1 MFRFCFSAGFRAGG
15 IQALLL
21 SLLVLSGCAGY
32 QIGNESLYR
41 NTIQTIYVP
50 MVKSNS
56 YRRYMGERLTEAVV
70 KQIEN
75 NTPYK
80 VVQDSHADAVLNI
93 ELVDYTQ
100 SIAITDKWGGP
111 RQEGVKMTVK
121 VELVDR
127 RTLEMEANSEIPVRA
142 QDMFVLGNGQLIA
155 AAGQSTSTQQQ
166 EAIDRIAR
174 TIVGTFEKN
183 W

>member
-1 MFRFCFSAGFRAGG
+1 MRTPCFSTDFRPTAFFTL
-15 IQALLL
+15 AWT
-21 SLLVLSGCAGY
+21 VLFFVGCAGY

-41 NTIQTIYVP
+41 GSIDTVYVP

-56 YRRYMGERLTEAVV
+56 FRRYLGERLTEAVV

-80 VVQDSHADAVLNI
+80 VVRDNHADAVLNI
-93 ELVDYTQ
+93 ELVDYHEN
-100 SIAITDKWGGP
+100 IAITDKWGGP
-111 RQEGVKMTVK
+111 RQESAKLTVK

-127 RTLEMEANSEIPVRA
+127 RTLELEAHSEIPVRS
-142 QDMFVLGNGQLIA
+142 QDIFVLGDGALIA
-155 AAGQSTSTQQQ
+155 VAGQSTATQQQ
-166 EAIDRIAR
+166 EAIERLAR
-174 TIVGTFEKN
+174 TIVSTLEKN